1 MIKLVAFD
9 LDDTLYNE
17 KDFVFG
23 AFKEVAKYISL
34 KHNLSSESLY
44 EDMIAILKM
53 YGRGKIFNIICKKYN
68 IDENIMAL
76 VQVYRNSKPKLNLYE
91 DSIEILDKL
100 KGKYKLGLI
109 TDGFASV
116 QWNKIMSLNIEDNF
130 DKIIV
135 TDDLGKQYW
144 KPNTLAFNIMKDSFK
159 LSSKECIYIGD
170 NPNKDFIGAKAAG
183 YKTIRIIRQVGDYIH
198 IRLDEE
204 HEADYEVNSL
214 NEIIPIIKEL

>member
-17 KDFVFG
+17 KEFVFG
-23 AFKEVAKYISL
+23 AFKEVAKHLSIKY
-34 KHNLSSESLY
+34 NLCSESLY
-44 EDMIAILKM
+44 EDMVAVLKK
-53 YGRGKIFNIICKKYN
+53 YGRGKIFNIICKKYD
-68 IDENIMAL
+68 IDEDIMAL
-76 VQVYRNSKPKLNLYE
+76 VQIYRNSKPRLNLYK

-100 KGKYKLGLI
+100 KDKYKLGLI
-109 TDGFASV
+109 TDGLASV
-116 QWNKIMSLNIEDNF
+116 QWNKIRSLNIEDNF

-135 TDDLGKQYW
+135 TDDLGKKYW

-183 YKTIRIIRQVGDYIH
+183 YNTIRIIRKYGDYVH
-198 IRLDEE
+198 LRLDEE
-204 HEADYEVNSL
+204 YEADYEVKSL
-214 NEIIPIIKEL
+214 KDIIPIIEKI